1 MCISLC
7 RKPAMVSVRMGILL
21 AFMVTLQIILSK
33 ADPCC
38 KTLMLQSS
46 GSLAEGDQKH
56 LLGLYYQDDSKD
68 GEDGTMVYRQV
79 IVLLSLIENQWIWKN
94 AKILVSARKWWRR
107 PGGFLVLQS
116 WRLAWHVVLEQRFW
130 RCTGLRVDW
139 RRWTEMSRVA
149 STPMEMA
156 SSFKVSFLRGRKKF
170 NLKFGKLTF
179 VVY

>member
-7 RKPAMVSVRMGILL
+7 LKPAMVSVRMGILL

-79 IVLLSLIENQWIWKN
+79 
-94 AKILVSARKWWRR
+94 
-107 PGGFLVLQS
+107 
-116 WRLAWHVVLEQRFW
+116 
-130 RCTGLRVDW
+130 
-139 RRWTEMSRVA
+139 
-149 STPMEMA
+149 
-156 SSFKVSFLRGRKKF
+156 SSIF
-170 NLKFGKLTF
+170 N
-179 VVY
+179 